1 MWRHVYGPCCCCWTP
16 RAWLAPSR
24 DEFVGDLEEYKAAL
38 EAEIVALEKRIQAL
52 REKKA

>member
-1 MWRHVYGPCCCCWTP
+1 
-16 RAWLAPSR
+16 
-24 DEFVGDLEEYKAAL
+24 VGDLEEYKAAL